1 MNDNIIKKM
10 VFRVRVGS
18 HLYGL
23 NTAESDEDFL
33 SVFIPTEEYILGL
46 KKVEEVNS
54 GTKKSSAQYR
64 NTKEDIDDKAYAL
77 PKFLKLVIQN
87 NPNIVEVLFA
97 TPENI
102 LVLEPEFQEIID
114 NYDKIIS
121 QKVFYSFTGY
131 AYSQRKHLIVKRE
144 RYQSLEKALEYLNGI
159 NVQSREITESESA
172 ELNHILKFYKGEKG
186 NTEPFHKGMPL
197 EHIYKQIK
205 YEFDQ
210 YGYRIKEINF
220 TGTAG
225 EIYDAKFGY
234 HLIRLL
240 EEGRQLLENGRIK
253 FPLSGKARKDILRIR
268 NKEIPLDDL
277 MQMYDQYNKEIEKI
291 FTNTEIRKKP
301 DFNWA
306 DKYLIRTLKK
316 SLLSDRVDLKALFE

>member
-1 MNDNIIKKM
+1 MSEKIIKK
-10 VFRVRVGS
+10 VIFRVKVGS

-23 NTAESDEDFL
+23 NTSESDEDFL

-46 KKVEEVNS
+46 KKAEEIDR

-77 PKFLKLVIQN
+77 PKFLKLLIQN

-102 LVLEPEFQEIID
+102 LVLEPEFQEIIN

-131 AYSQRKHLIVKRE
+131 AYSQRKHLVVKRE
-144 RYQSLEKALEYLNGI
+144 RYQSLEKALEYLNNIGI
-159 NVQSREITESESA
+159 VAREITESESS
-172 ELNHILKFYKGEKG
+172 ELNHILKFYKGQKG

-197 EHIYKQIK
+197 EHIYDRIK
-205 YEFDQ
+205 YEFGQ
-210 YGYRIKEINF
+210 YGYRIKELDF
-220 TGTAG
+220 AGTGG
-225 EIYDAKFGY
+225 EAYDLKFGY

-240 EEGRQLLENGRIK
+240 EEGRQLLKNGRIE
-253 FPLSGKARKDILRIR
+253 FPLSGKAREDIIKIR
-268 NKEIPLDDL
+268 NKALPLDDL
-277 MQMYDQYNKEIEKI
+277 MQMYDLYNKEVERV
-291 FTNTEIRKKP
+291 FTNTKIRKTP

-306 DKYLIRTLKK
+306 NEYLIRTLRK
-316 SLLSDRVDLKALFE
+316 SLLK